1 MKPHQ
6 TIITM
11 LLLLGILSVVGSMI
25 MQGASNYDVKPSDQL
40 SNTLTGQN
48 RTEYEESVE
57 KLKKTSG
64 GEEGYL
70 AQFKVATAVFS
81 VLKNSLGQTKAMMN
95 SLASFLGIPAEL
107 AGTAI
112 TIVIVLIIFGGIYFL
127 RNYRF

>member
-6 TIITM
+6 TVIMMLM
-11 LLLLGILSVVGSMI
+11 LLAILGVVGSLI
-25 MQGASNYDVKPSDQL
+25 MQGASNYDVEPSDQL

-57 KLKKTSG
+57 KLKETSA

-81 VLKNSLGQTKAMMN
+81 VLKNSLGQTKAILN
-95 SLASFLGIPAEL
+95 SISSFLGIPTEL

-112 TIVIVLIIFGGIYFL
+112 TIVIVLIVFGGVYFL
-127 RNYRF
+127 RNYAW